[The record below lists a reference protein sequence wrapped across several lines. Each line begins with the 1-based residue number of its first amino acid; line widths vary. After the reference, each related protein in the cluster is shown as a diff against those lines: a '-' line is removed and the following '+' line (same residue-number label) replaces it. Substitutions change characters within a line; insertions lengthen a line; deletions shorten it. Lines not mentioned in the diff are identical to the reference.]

1 MVVSPLFEILF
12 MKICIDI
19 DGTICALRKG
29 GETYADV
36 LPLPGAVEKIR
47 ALKDAGHYVIL
58 LTARHMATCGSNVGL
73 VVARQGKTLFDWLEK
88 HGIVHDEVWFG
99 KPHADVYL
107 DDNGVRFEGWDSIA
121 GDGSNFPV
129 SHEKQNAAL
138 GNL

>member
-1 MVVSPLFEILF
+1 

-19 DGTICALRKG
+19 DGTICGLRIS

-36 LPLPGAVEKIR
+36 LPLPGAVEKLH
-47 ALKDAGHYVIL
+47 ALKEAGHYLIL

-88 HGIVHDEVWFG
+88 HQIAHDEVWFG

-107 DDNGVRFEGWDSIA
+107 DDNAVRFDGWDKIA
-121 GDGSNFPV
+121 GDGSSFPV
-129 SHEKQNAAL
+129 SHEKQHAKL
-138 GNL
+138 Q